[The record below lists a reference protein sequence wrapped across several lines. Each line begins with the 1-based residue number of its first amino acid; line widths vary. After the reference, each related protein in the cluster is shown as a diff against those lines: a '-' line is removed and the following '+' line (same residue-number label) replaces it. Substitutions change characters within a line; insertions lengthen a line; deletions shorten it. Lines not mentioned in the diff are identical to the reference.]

1 MFLFIVEYKSLDEN
15 EIKNREFCR
24 HAWLFQLQLTR
35 SPYKQRSDK
44 TNCGKAASMRDYYS
58 SCVGA
63 GFEHSPHYLN
73 QFLPNQA
80 NYSADVSAD
89 AEVLKR
95 EPSERR
101 TALVVDD
108 VADVTEM
115 LAVVLS
121 HAGYSVVTAASAPA
135 ALKAARERQFD
146 VIISDIGM
154 PEMNG
159 YQLARE
165 VRTLPG
171 YENVP
176 MVAVTGYSMFDDKER
191 STKAGFNAHMTKPI
205 DPRALLDLIEQL

>member
-1 MFLFIVEYKSLDEN
+1 
-15 EIKNREFCR
+15 
-24 HAWLFQLQLTR
+24 
-35 SPYKQRSDK
+35 
-44 TNCGKAASMRDYYS
+44 MRDYHS

-63 GFEHSPHYLN
+63 GYQPALHFLT
-73 QFLPNQA
+73 QFLQNHSSSHASDISPE
-80 NYSADVSAD
+80 S
-89 AEVLKR
+89 EVLRTEPR
-95 EPSERR
+95 ERK

-115 LAVVLS
+115 LAVVLT

-135 ALKAARERQFD
+135 ALQAARDRQFD
-146 VIISDIGM
+146 VVISDIGM

-165 VRTLPG
+165 LRVMPG
-171 YENVP
+171 YETVP

-191 STKAGFNAHMTKPI
+191 SKKAGFNAHMTKPI

>member
-1 MFLFIVEYKSLDEN
+1 MQD
-15 EIKNREFCR
+15 
-24 HAWLFQLQLTR
+24 H
-35 SPYKQRSDK
+35 
-44 TNCGKAASMRDYYS
+44 YS
-58 SCVGA
+58 SCVYVGYQP
-63 GFEHSPHYLN
+63 SPLN
-73 QFLPNQA
+73 LSQFLSNHTNHTPELA
-80 NYSADVSAD
+80 PDT
-89 AEVLKR
+89 EVLNT
-95 EPSERR
+95 EPRERR
-101 TALVVDD
+101 SALVVDD

-165 VRTLPG
+165 MRLLPG
-171 YENVP
+171 YETVP

-191 STKAGFNAHMTKPI
+191 STNAGFNAHMTKPI
-205 DPRALLDLIEQL
+205 DPRALLELIEQL

>member
-1 MFLFIVEYKSLDEN
+1 M
-15 EIKNREFCR
+15 
-24 HAWLFQLQLTR
+24 Q
-35 SPYKQRSDK
+35 
-44 TNCGKAASMRDYYS
+44 DYYS
-58 SCVGA
+58 SCVFA
-63 GFEHSPHYLN
+63 GYQPSPLYLS

-80 NYSADVSAD
+80 NHSNDISPD
-89 AEVLKR
+89 AEILR
-95 EPSERR
+95 SEPHERR
-101 TALVVDD
+101 SALVVDD

-115 LAVVLS
+115 LAVVLT
-121 HAGYSVVTAASAPA
+121 HAGYAVVTAASAPA

-165 VRTLPG
+165 VRQLPG
-171 YENVP
+171 YETVP

>member
-1 MFLFIVEYKSLDEN
+1 
-15 EIKNREFCR
+15 
-24 HAWLFQLQLTR
+24 
-35 SPYKQRSDK
+35 
-44 TNCGKAASMRDYYS
+44 MRDHYS
-58 SCVGA
+58 SCVNA
-63 GFEHSPHYLN
+63 DFRPSLHYILSH
-73 QFLPNQA
+73 FLPNQTNHSTDLA
-80 NYSADVSAD
+80 PD
-89 AEVLKR
+89 AELLHN
-95 EPSERR
+95 EPRQRR

-115 LAVVLS
+115 LAVVLT

-165 VRTLPG
+165 VRLLPG
-171 YENVP
+171 YETVP

-191 STKAGFNAHMTKPI
+191 STNAGFNAHMTKPI

>member
-1 MFLFIVEYKSLDEN
+1 M
-15 EIKNREFCR
+15 
-24 HAWLFQLQLTR
+24 Q
-35 SPYKQRSDK
+35 
-44 TNCGKAASMRDYYS
+44 DYYS
-58 SCVGA
+58 SCVYIGYQP
-63 GFEHSPHYLN
+63 SPLN
-73 QFLPNQA
+73 LSQFLSNHTNHTPELA
-80 NYSADVSAD
+80 PDS
-89 AEVLKR
+89 EVLNTEPR
-95 EPSERR
+95 EHRS
-101 TALVVDD
+101 ALVVDD

-121 HAGYSVVTAASAPA
+121 HAGYSVVTASSAPA

-165 VRTLPG
+165 MRLLPG
-171 YENVP
+171 YETVP

-205 DPRALLDLIEQL
+205 DPRALLELIEQL

>member
-1 MFLFIVEYKSLDEN
+1 M
-15 EIKNREFCR
+15 
-24 HAWLFQLQLTR
+24 Q
-35 SPYKQRSDK
+35 
-44 TNCGKAASMRDYYS
+44 DYYP
-58 SCVGA
+58 SCVCTVYQP
-63 GFEHSPHYLN
+63 SSLYLS
-73 QFLPNQA
+73 QFLSNQSNHSSELA
-80 NYSADVSAD
+80 PDRDVLNS
-89 AEVLKR
+89 KPR
-95 EPSERR
+95 ERR
-101 TALVVDD
+101 SALVVDD

-165 VRTLPG
+165 MRLLPG
-171 YENVP
+171 YETVP

-191 STKAGFNAHMTKPI
+191 STNAGFNAHMTKPI

>member
-1 MFLFIVEYKSLDEN
+1 
-15 EIKNREFCR
+15 
-24 HAWLFQLQLTR
+24 
-35 SPYKQRSDK
+35 
-44 TNCGKAASMRDYYS
+44 MRDYHS

-63 GFEHSPHYLN
+63 GFEPAL
-73 QFLPNQA
+73 QFLTQFLQNHSS
-80 NYSADVSAD
+80 NHSSDVPTD
-89 AEVLKR
+89 NELLNTEPR
-95 EPSERR
+95 ERKS
-101 TALVVDD
+101 ALVVDD

-146 VIISDIGM
+146 VVISDIGM

-165 VRTLPG
+165 MRMMPG
-171 YENVP
+171 YETVP

-191 STKAGFNAHMTKPI
+191 STNAGFNAHMTKPI

>member
-1 MFLFIVEYKSLDEN
+1 
-15 EIKNREFCR
+15 
-24 HAWLFQLQLTR
+24 
-35 SPYKQRSDK
+35 
-44 TNCGKAASMRDYYS
+44 MRDYHS

-63 GFEHSPHYLN
+63 GYEPALHFLT
-73 QFLPNQA
+73 QFLQNHSSNHSSDISPD
-80 NYSADVSAD
+80 S
-89 AEVLKR
+89 EVLRTEPR
-95 EPSERR
+95 ERKS
-101 TALVVDD
+101 ALVVDD

-115 LAVVLS
+115 LAVVLT

-135 ALKAARERQFD
+135 ALQAARERQFD
-146 VIISDIGM
+146 VVISDIGM

-165 VRTLPG
+165 LRVMPG
-171 YENVP
+171 YEAVP

>member
-1 MFLFIVEYKSLDEN
+1 VDTIERFSYINFAL
-15 EIKNREFCR
+15 
-24 HAWLFQLQLTR
+24 LTIR
-35 SPYKQRSDK
+35 GVAK
-44 TNCGKAASMRDYYS
+44 NCGKAASMRVNHS
-58 SCVGA
+58 SVGTDFQPA
-63 GFEHSPHYLN
+63 LHYILS
-73 QFLPNQA
+73 QFVPSHAKKGSDLA
-80 NYSADVSAD
+80 SESD
-89 AEVLKR
+89 LLRRKMR
-95 EPSERR
+95 EQR

-115 LAVVLS
+115 LAVVLT

-135 ALKAARERQFD
+135 ALNAARERQFD

-165 VRTLPG
+165 MRTLPG
-171 YENVP
+171 YETVP

-205 DPRALLDLIEQL
+205 DPRALLDLIDQL

>member
-1 MFLFIVEYKSLDEN
+1 M
-15 EIKNREFCR
+15 
-24 HAWLFQLQLTR
+24 Q
-35 SPYKQRSDK
+35 
-44 TNCGKAASMRDYYS
+44 DYYS
-58 SCVGA
+58 SCVFA
-63 GFEHSPHYLN
+63 GYQPSPLRLS
-73 QFLPNQA
+73 QFLSNQA
-80 NYSADVSAD
+80 NHSNDMVPD
-89 AEVLKR
+89 AEMLHS
-95 EPSERR
+95 EPQERR
-101 TALVVDD
+101 SALVVDD

-115 LAVVLS
+115 LAVVLT

-165 VRTLPG
+165 MRQLPG
-171 YENVP
+171 YETVP

-205 DPRALLDLIEQL
+205 DPRALLELIEQL

>member
-1 MFLFIVEYKSLDEN
+1 M
-15 EIKNREFCR
+15 
-24 HAWLFQLQLTR
+24 Q
-35 SPYKQRSDK
+35 
-44 TNCGKAASMRDYYS
+44 DYYS
-58 SCVGA
+58 SCVCTVYQP
-63 GFEHSPHYLN
+63 SSLYLS
-73 QFLPNQA
+73 QFLQSQA
-80 NYSADVSAD
+80 NHSSDLGPDS
-89 AEVLKR
+89 EVLHS
-95 EPSERR
+95 EPRERR

-115 LAVVLS
+115 LAVVLT

-165 VRTLPG
+165 MRQLPG
-171 YENVP
+171 YQTVP

-191 STKAGFNAHMTKPI
+191 STNAGFNAHMTKPI
-205 DPRALLDLIEQL
+205 DPRALLDLIKQL

>member
-1 MFLFIVEYKSLDEN
+1 M
-15 EIKNREFCR
+15 
-24 HAWLFQLQLTR
+24 Q
-35 SPYKQRSDK
+35 
-44 TNCGKAASMRDYYS
+44 DYYS
-58 SCVGA
+58 SCVCTVYQPSSLYLSQ
-63 GFEHSPHYLN
+63 FVPSQVNHSSDPG
-73 QFLPNQA
+73 PD
-80 NYSADVSAD
+80 S
-89 AEVLKR
+89 EVLSR
-95 EPSERR
+95 EPQERR

-115 LAVVLS
+115 LAVVLT

-165 VRTLPG
+165 VRQLPG
-171 YENVP
+171 YETVP

-191 STKAGFNAHMTKPI
+191 STNAGFNAHMTKPI
-205 DPRALLDLIEQL
+205 DPRALLDLIDQL

>member
-1 MFLFIVEYKSLDEN
+1 M
-15 EIKNREFCR
+15 
-24 HAWLFQLQLTR
+24 Q
-35 SPYKQRSDK
+35 
-44 TNCGKAASMRDYYS
+44 DYYS
-58 SCVGA
+58 SCVGTV
-63 GFEHSPHYLN
+63 HQPSSLYLT
-73 QFLPNQA
+73 QILQSQA
-80 NYSADVSAD
+80 NHSSDPRPDS
-89 AEVLKR
+89 EVLQS
-95 EPSERR
+95 EPRERR

-115 LAVVLS
+115 LAVVLT

-135 ALKAARERQFD
+135 ALKAASERQFD

-165 VRTLPG
+165 VRQLPG
-171 YENVP
+171 YQTVP

-191 STKAGFNAHMTKPI
+191 STNAGFNAHMTKPI

>member
-1 MFLFIVEYKSLDEN
+1 
-15 EIKNREFCR
+15 
-24 HAWLFQLQLTR
+24 
-35 SPYKQRSDK
+35 
-44 TNCGKAASMRDYYS
+44 MRDYHS

-63 GFEHSPHYLN
+63 GYQPALHFLT
-73 QFLPNQA
+73 QFLQNHSSNHSSDISPD
-80 NYSADVSAD
+80 S
-89 AEVLKR
+89 EVLR
-95 EPSERR
+95 TEPRERR
-101 TALVVDD
+101 SALVVDD

-115 LAVVLS
+115 LAVVLT

-135 ALKAARERQFD
+135 ALQAARERKFD
-146 VIISDIGM
+146 VVISDIGI

-165 VRTLPG
+165 LRVMPG

>member
-1 MFLFIVEYKSLDEN
+1 MLD
-15 EIKNREFCR
+15 
-24 HAWLFQLQLTR
+24 
-35 SPYKQRSDK
+35 S
-44 TNCGKAASMRDYYS
+44 YS
-58 SCVGA
+58 SCDRPSV
-63 GFEHSPHYLN
+63 HYLS
-73 QFLPNQA
+73 QFLSNHSNHSTDLAP
-80 NYSADVSAD
+80 D
-89 AEVLKR
+89 AEALRR
-95 EPSERR
+95 EPRERR

-115 LAVVLS
+115 LAVVLT

-135 ALKAARERQFD
+135 ALKAAKERQFD

-165 VRTLPG
+165 MRTLPG
-171 YENVP
+171 YETVP

-191 STKAGFNAHMTKPI
+191 STNAGFNAHMTKPI

>member
-1 MFLFIVEYKSLDEN
+1 
-15 EIKNREFCR
+15 
-24 HAWLFQLQLTR
+24 
-35 SPYKQRSDK
+35 
-44 TNCGKAASMRDYYS
+44 MRDYHS

-63 GFEHSPHYLN
+63 GYEPAL
-73 QFLPNQA
+73 QFLTQFLQNHSS
-80 NYSADVSAD
+80 NHSSDVPTD
-89 AEVLKR
+89 NELLNTEPR
-95 EPSERR
+95 ERKF
-101 TALVVDD
+101 ALVVDD

-121 HAGYSVVTAASAPA
+121 HAGYFVVTAASAPA

-146 VIISDIGM
+146 VVISDIGM

-165 VRTLPG
+165 MRMMPG
-171 YENVP
+171 YETVP

-191 STKAGFNAHMTKPI
+191 STNAGFNAHMTKPI